1 MCKVGKVGKVIWFFL
16 YFGLGV
22 FRTQEIFRFGL
33 HDLRGGGG
41 KESISAACSL
51 AVGVSPTI
59 FESANAIALAEEK
72 RKLHA
77 LSFRFV
83 RFRAAYGYLGFRF
96 TKIEIRNLTQ
106 RISVMAT
113 KLITLAELGRRANLP
128 ATALARRV
136 QAGRLVPDAVVES
149 TGTLLF
155 NESRIPEL
163 MASLS
168 ELRPRQK
175 TFLTL
180 AS

>member
-1 MCKVGKVGKVIWFFL
+1 
-16 YFGLGV
+16 
-22 FRTQEIFRFGL
+22 
-33 HDLRGGGG
+33 
-41 KESISAACSL
+41 
-51 AVGVSPTI
+51 VSPTI

-136 QAGRLVPDAVVES
+136 QAGLLVPDAVVES

-155 NESRIPEL
+155 NDSRIPEL
-163 MASLS
+163 MASLAD
-168 ELRPRQK
+168 LRPRQK

-180 AS
+180 AP